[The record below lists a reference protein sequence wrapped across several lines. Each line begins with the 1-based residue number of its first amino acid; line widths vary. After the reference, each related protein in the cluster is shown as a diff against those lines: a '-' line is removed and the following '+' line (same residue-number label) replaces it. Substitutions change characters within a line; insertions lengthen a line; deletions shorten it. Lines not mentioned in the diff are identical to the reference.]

1 MDIDITGRTHDR
13 RGDFDSVY
21 GDWGQVAAAAVAAK
35 RETFGGDVLAGLRLA
50 ENNPAALAEESNE
63 DAAVALMSADGQALV
78 ELTRIADQ
86 VRADVVGDAVTY
98 VVNRNLNFTN
108 VCYTGCRFCAFAQRK
123 SDADA
128 FTLSPTEIGD
138 RVDEAWSA
146 GATEICMQ
154 GHPP

>member
-1 MDIDITGRTHDR
+1 MLQ
-13 RGDFDSVY
+13 S
-21 GDWGQVAAAAVAAK
+21 
-35 RETFGGDVLAGLRLA
+35 
-50 ENNPAALAEESNE
+50 P
-63 DAAVALMSADGQALV
+63 LMSADGQALV

-154 GHPP
+154 GASTLICQALLTLISPER